1 MENVR
6 IIIVDDD
13 VSIVQTIKEI
23 LELTGYDTDTADT
36 AKEGLDK
43 IKRYDYNLALFD
55 IMLPDMLGTELLAEA
70 HKEKPKMKKIM
81 VTGFAS
87 LENAVLALNSGA
99 DAYIMKPVNPEN
111 LLKVIEEKLI
121 EQEKEDRMNEDK
133 VSDWIEDRLNNLDT

>member
-1 MENVR
+1 
-6 IIIVDDD
+6 
-13 VSIVQTIKEI
+13 
-23 LELTGYDTDTADT
+23 
-36 AKEGLDK
+36 
-43 IKRYDYNLALFD
+43 
-55 IMLPDMLGTELLAEA
+55 MLGTELLAEA

>member
-1 MENVR
+1 MENVK

-36 AKEGLDK
+36 AKEGLEK
-43 IKRYDYNLALFD
+43 IKKNDYNLSLFD
-55 IMLPDMLGTELLAEA
+55 IMLPDMLGTELLAAA

-121 EQEKEDRMNEDK
+121 EQEKDERMNEDK
-133 VSDWIEDRLNNLDT
+133 VSDWIEDRLNNLDA

>member
-1 MENVR
+1 MENVK

-23 LELTGYDTDTADT
+23 LELTGYDTETADT
-36 AKEGLDK
+36 AKDGLEK
-43 IKRYDYNLALFD
+43 IRRNDYNLALFD

-70 HKEKPKMKKIM
+70 HKIKPKMKKIM

-121 EQEKEDRMNEDK
+121 EQDKEDRMNEDK